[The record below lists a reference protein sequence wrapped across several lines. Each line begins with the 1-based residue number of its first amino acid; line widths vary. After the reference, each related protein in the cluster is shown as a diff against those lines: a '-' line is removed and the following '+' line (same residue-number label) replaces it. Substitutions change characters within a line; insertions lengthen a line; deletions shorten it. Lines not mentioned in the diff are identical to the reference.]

1 MAEDIYY
8 ESLSKFVKKKRLNKI
23 GGNKERC
30 AVDETAVG
38 RVGRMVGKPAS
49 KRGSYIRAADRIAT
63 RRPCKTIWKPKT
75 KAFPKS
81 KAGSSKDKRSNKST
95 QWLWLAVQT
104 GKDGQQPRSHKVGN
118 KRVAMDVLP
127 DAIYIYI
134 GIYWYIYIVDGT
146 PAQHQSQKPC
156 FTFTTPMAQM
166 PATARPLTSRDTGDR
181 TAEMVSAM
189 THRWLLV
196 EATGN

>member
-1 MAEDIYY
+1 VAEDIYY

-63 RRPCKTIWKPKT
+63 RRPCKTIWKPKA

-127 DAIYIYI
+127 DASRAPK
-134 GIYWYIYIVDGT
+134 GKPRGEESLSKSFKADFERAPKLLLMDGK
-146 PAQHQSQKPC
+146 PRQKLP
-156 FTFTTPMAQM
+156 
-166 PATARPLTSRDTGDR
+166 RI
-181 TAEMVSAM
+181 
-189 THRWLLV
+189 
-196 EATGN
+196 

>member
-1 MAEDIYY
+1 MQLCY
-8 ESLSKFVKKKRLNKI
+8 R
-23 GGNKERC
+23 
-30 AVDETAVG
+30 
-38 RVGRMVGKPAS
+38 
-49 KRGSYIRAADRIAT
+49 
-63 RRPCKTIWKPKT
+63 KTIWKPKA

-134 GIYWYIYIVDGT
+134 YILVYIGIYIYIYVCIGIYMYIIYNYT
-146 PAQHQSQKPC
+146 VCVFSMKSRSACSI
-156 FTFTTPMAQM
+156 
-166 PATARPLTSRDTGDR
+166 ATNRLPKGRPT
-181 TAEMVSAM
+181 
-189 THRWLLV
+189 
-196 EATGN
+196 